1 MKLKQMKFRGGVII
15 SKNYTELGYENKEEW
30 HELRGKAIGGSDVAT
45 IMHLNKYKNAQDLWK
60 EKTGRKSR
68 VNLDGNLAVQRG
80 NKSENLLL
88 EHFQINNGDYIV
100 SKLDKTLRSTKYGFM
115 IANLDGV
122 VEHKE
127 LGKGVLEIKTATC
140 HSWKVFEST
149 WKDDVPL
156 GYWLQ
161 IQHYMLVT
169 GWKYAILYADI
180 RLEFT
185 EDKKHEIKMYKF
197 QRNEEAIKQ
206 IIEAEIEF
214 NSFLI
219 NDIEPPLTINL

>member
-1 MKLKQMKFRGGVII
+1 
-15 SKNYTELGYENKEEW
+15 
-30 HELRGKAIGGSDVAT
+30 
-45 IMHLNKYKNAQDLWK
+45 MHLNKYKNAQDLWK

-156 GYWLQ
+156 GDWLQ

-185 EDKKHEIKMYKF
+185 EDKKHEIKTYRF
-197 QRNEEAIKQ
+197 ERNEEAIKQ
-206 IIEAEIEF
+206 IILAEIEF
-214 NSFLI
+214 NSYLI
-219 NDIEPPLTINL
+219 NDIEPPLTIKL